1 MGLANWLTIVRILLV
16 PVFVTSLVYNRP
28 VLALVTFVVA
38 GVTDMMDGYIART
51 RGTKT
56 RLGAFLD
63 PLADKLLLTVSFV
76 TITYKFSKIL
86 PFWLTAIVLS
96 RDLLLILVAVLIM
109 LTGGQIHPAPTSLG
123 KVSTVFQMLTVGAAL
138 LDARRRRRPR
148 ALAGAAEPGGG
159 DGRAHGGVRGPV
171 PRAGAALRR
180 LGRTLMPKRV
190 PETGV
195 RVLAVEPGGLAAGA
209 GLRPGDRLLR
219 VNGQPLRDLVDFHV
233 QAGEEELAIEV
244 DRSGRPCSVVLER
257 KWGRDLGLEC
267 EPPAPAEISTCAN
280 KCVFCFIHQLPKGLR
295 KSLYVKDDDYRLSF
309 LHGNYITL
317 TDLPESEI
325 QRIIDLHLTPL
336 YVSVHATDPALRYLL
351 LGSPKTIKGDLMERL
366 RRLAESGIRLHTQI
380 VLCPGLNDGPHLER
394 TVRELGELH
403 PGVHTVAVVPV
414 GLTRHRE
421 GLYPLRSIT
430 PAEAGATLDAIH
442 AWQADFRARLGT
454 RLVFAA
460 DELYLQAG
468 RQVPPA
474 SAYEEFSVVEDG
486 VGPGA
491 PVRGRVSTAGR
502 PSGPPALAP
511 LARGD
516 GRDRGAV
523 RADPGPPAPEAPRT
537 RSPHRD
543 RGGAE
548 RVLRAGHHRGWAH
561 DGAGRGAL
569 PLRAFAG
576 RRRLRPAR
584 GAHRDEGGLPRRR
597 GARRP
602 GARPGD
608 PDRRPRGDRARI
620 RRRPA
625 GPGPP
630 GRVRRGP
637 PCGSPWS
644 PWWDAR
650 TSGSRPSSIA

>member
-1 MGLANWLTIVRILLV
+1 
-16 PVFVTSLVYNRP
+16 
-28 VLALVTFVVA
+28 
-38 GVTDMMDGYIART
+38 
-51 RGTKT
+51 
-56 RLGAFLD
+56 
-63 PLADKLLLTVSFV
+63 
-76 TITYKFSKIL
+76 
-86 PFWLTAIVLS
+86 
-96 RDLLLILVAVLIM
+96 
-109 LTGGQIHPAPTSLG
+109 
-123 KVSTVFQMLTVGAAL
+123 
-138 LDARRRRRPR
+138 
-148 ALAGAAEPGGG
+148 
-159 DGRAHGGVRGPV
+159 
-171 PRAGAALRR
+171 
-180 LGRTLMPKRV
+180 MPKRV

-442 AWQADFRARLGT
+442 AWQADFRARHGT

-468 RQVPPA
+468 RPIPPA

-486 VGPGA
+486 VG
-491 PVRGRVSTAGR
+491 
-502 PSGPPALAP
+502 
-511 LARGD
+511 LARRFED
-516 GRDRGAV
+516 
-523 RADPGPPAPEAPRT
+523 E
-537 RSPHRD
+537 
-543 RGGAE
+543 
-548 RVLRAGHHRGWAH
+548 
-561 DGAGRGAL
+561 
-569 PLRAFAG
+569 F
-576 RRRLRPAR
+576 RRLA
-584 GAHRDEGGLPRRR
+584 
-597 GARRP
+597 
-602 GARPGD
+602 ARPG
-608 PDRRPRGDRARI
+608 RPRWRRSRAATVVTGELFAPILARLLPKLRVPGLRTEIVAVRNEFFGPAITVAGLMTGQDVALALSNRSLGDVVFVPRVALTETKGVFLDDVAPDDLARDLETPVVALEATARGFVDGLLGRTVRA
-620 RRRPA
+620 A
-625 GPGPP
+625 
-630 GRVRRGP
+630 
-637 PCGSPWS
+637 
-644 PWWDAR
+644 
-650 TSGSRPSSIA
+650 